1 VIDEDESPPDGGAVT
16 AGGPAGSAYAITT
29 DTLLRG
35 RVTLL
40 QPARGFRSS
49 LDPVLLAAFVR
60 PPFGRFVDIGCGT
73 GALAF
78 VLAAIDPTASGVG
91 VEIQPRLASLAAAG
105 LAQNVFARRLEI
117 VEADVRVA
125 IGSAPLPEGGF
136 DLVVTNPPY
145 RRVSHGVPS
154 PHPERAQ
161 ANHEVTLTLDEWLNA
176 AVRLVRLAG
185 RIAVVYPAERTT
197 DLIRGLQSR
206 GLMPRRLRM
215 VHPRRDR
222 PASRVLIEAAAMADA
237 AAPPEPPLVL
247 HDPDGGYTAEVRRM
261 MGDP

>member
-1 VIDEDESPPDGGAVT
+1 VIDEGESPRAAVAAT
-16 AGGPAGSAYAITT
+16 FGPTIADAITT

-73 GALAF
+73 GVVGFL
-78 VLAAIDPTASGVG
+78 LAATDEAATGVG

-105 LAQNVFARRLEI
+105 VQRNAFGGRIEI
-117 VEADVRVA
+117 LQADVRFV
-125 IGSAPLPEGGF
+125 IGCAPLPHAGF

-145 RRVSHGVPS
+145 RRVSHGVSS
-154 PHPERAQ
+154 PHPEKAQ
-161 ANHEVTLTLDEWLNA
+161 ANHEVTLTLDEWLDA
-176 AVRLVRLAG
+176 AVRLVRPAG
-185 RIAVVYPAERTT
+185 RIAVVYPAERA
-197 DLIRGLQSR
+197 DELVLGLAK
-206 GLMPRRLRM
+206 RRLVPKRQRL

-222 PASRVLIEAAAMADA
+222 PASRVLIEAAIGGEG
-237 AAPPEPPLVL
+237 AAPAEPPLVL
-247 HDPDGGYTAEVRRM
+247 HDVNGGYTAEVKRM
-261 MGDP
+261 MGES